1 MKLVIFGGKGQ
12 DGTILSHQARAMG
25 HKVLSIGAS
34 DSANPLNAQ
43 GVASMLEREAPDQ
56 VYYFSA
62 YHRSSEVL
70 PKSDVIEWDRS
81 FQTHLHGWLNVL
93 DAVRKHCPKARMLYA
108 ASAHVF
114 GIPPEVPQAEN
125 TPFRPNCP
133 YGCSKLAGMQAGEWY
148 RSTYDLYVSNAI
160 LYPHESNYR
169 SSAFLS
175 KKLLLAARE
184 ASQNS
189 KHTIWIGDPEA
200 IADWGYA
207 PEYTQAMYDILTLK
221 DPGDFI
227 ISTGHPAKVSDFAK
241 EIFAEYGLDWR
252 KHVQVNASILTKPQ
266 RKYIG
271 NPQKLFHATGNRP
284 LTHLPDLARRLVR
297 DFQDSS

>member
-1 MKLVIFGGKGQ
+1 
-12 DGTILSHQARAMG
+12 
-25 HKVLSIGAS
+25 
-34 DSANPLNAQ
+34 
-43 GVASMLEREAPDQ
+43 
-56 VYYFSA
+56 
-62 YHRSSEVL
+62 
-70 PKSDVIEWDRS
+70 
-81 FQTHLHGWLNVL
+81 
-93 DAVRKHCPKARMLYA
+93 
-108 ASAHVF
+108 
-114 GIPPEVPQAEN
+114 
-125 TPFRPNCP
+125 
-133 YGCSKLAGMQAGEWY
+133 MQAGEWY

-200 IADWGYA
+200 VADWGYA

-241 EIFAEYGLDWR
+241 GMAIKTTQLIKSLMKNGINAGINDEIDLMTIKLRLNEHIGHIEEAVL
-252 KHVQVNASILTKPQ
+252 LTE
-266 RKYIG
+266 
-271 NPQKLFHATGNRP
+271 L
-284 LTHLPDLARRLVR
+284 
-297 DFQDSS
+297 